1 MQHHSGFEPVTL
13 KREKLIFSSS
23 SLYQQSY
30 HVTCN
35 IKISIGG
42 FLMNHSVWNFVFT
55 QYLGP
60 SAFRKTKALGS
71 SFKQW
76 EYRGP
81 SFYCSY
87 CSHRTVVAEALD
99 GQRYPCPALVGCAW
113 SWRGS
118 RAAALKG
125 SMTYAFTH
133 MGNFLLLLLL
143 LLLHPPIKSQSW
155 HPNSSL
161 EAQIPVLRP
170 KSKPPGPNPSLQA

>member
-13 KREKLIFSSS
+13 KGEKLTFSSS

-30 HVTCN
+30 HATCN
-35 IKISIGG
+35 LKISIGG
-42 FLMNHSVWNFVFT
+42 FFINHLVWNFVFT

-87 CSHRTVVAEALD
+87 CSHRTVPLHQKRANSIFLGFSVWVICHETTPRRFRRTKLKSGRLIYSFRKLLNKLLKRNFSYLLYWPID
-99 GQRYPCPALVGCAW
+99 R
-113 SWRGS
+113 SWRHF
-118 RAAALKG
+118 
-125 SMTYAFTH
+125 Y
-133 MGNFLLLLLL
+133 
-143 LLLHPPIKSQSW
+143 
-155 HPNSSL
+155 
-161 EAQIPVLRP
+161 
-170 KSKPPGPNPSLQA
+170 